1 MIAFSFRLP
10 VTLLYLSSGSR
21 KVFIHKSIVRGTSYS
36 RTGNSSFFYD
46 CSKRRRLHTSSYINM
61 TLKSG
66 IVGLPN
72 VGKSTLFNALLQNSV
87 AQCANF
93 PFCTIEPNVGIVP
106 VPDPRLEVLQKL
118 NQSEKVIPAFLEF
131 LDIAGLVAGASKGEG
146 LGNRFLANIRECDA
160 IVHVVRCFE
169 SGNIVHVVGSLDPL
183 RDIDIIN
190 MELALADFAQIEKRL
205 ERMKR
210 NRADSK
216 TALEMETLEK
226 AKVALDTGYLL
237 RNVNFTMQ
245 EKAFLLPLQLLTL
258 KPVLYAANVSED
270 SLSTGNAYT
279 EIVFRRAKEESAS
292 AVIVSAQL
300 ESELASLS
308 DREKDEYLRILGI
321 QRESIGLHVLVREMY
336 KLLGLETFFT
346 SGPKE
351 TRAWTI
357 KKGMKAS
364 QAAGLIHSDFERGF
378 IRAET
383 ISYDQIVAVGSEKK
397 AREQGLI
404 RSEGKDYIVEE
415 GDIVHFRFN
424 V

>member
-131 LDIAGLVAGASKGEG
+131 SDIAGLVAGASKGEG